1 MYRKTHMYG
10 RSPVWKH
17 SFMRTEWSHIPH
29 FSFSWYQSTSSQ
41 SVNFLKETKNKMH
54 LSRPRY
60 RPVSLSFW
68 WNSRN
73 LLGIVPQS
81 QCTIH
86 YECTGRCTCTDARQS
101 ENIHLCE
108 LSSHIPHFSFY
119 WYQSTSSQ
127 SVKSL
132 REKIKMHRCSPRY
145 RSRILVVLIKQ
156 S

>member
-1 MYRKTHMYG
+1 
-10 RSPVWKH
+10 
-17 SFMRTEWSHIPH
+17 
-29 FSFSWYQSTSSQ
+29 
-41 SVNFLKETKNKMH
+41 MH
-54 LSRPRY
+54 RCSPRY
-60 RPVSLSFW
+60 RPYPCSSDETVVKH
-68 WNSRN
+68 RY
-73 LLGIVPQS
+73 IPQS

-86 YECTGRCTCTDARQS
+86 YECTGRRTCTDARQS

-145 RSRILVVLIKQ
+145 RPVSLSFWWNNRKLLGIFPKASVPYITNVHDDAHERTLASVKTFIYANWVE
-156 S
+156 SHSSF